1 MDSEDDD
8 DETEDAQSTSESTS
22 KIANPSPIIIPVPM
36 PVPIPI
42 PLSMPVYTTN
52 TDYNVTSLI
61 RQQPPANA
69 TNVSSNDLPL
79 IDCSNNNNNGSNNT
93 LTIRRARLKS
103 ISLDSDASSN
113 RNFTYCRKLG
123 SFEENSPADTV
134 TTTTTTQAQLSSNSS
149 TMSYKSNLTASIQQ
163 LNVSNSNLKTLPE
176 IMSISDFDGPK
187 PTTRV
192 APMGLPPSK
201 SGILQRR
208 GSNHSLTLNLDG
220 SCGNLSHEDQK
231 ELLIKLHQ
239 EFWNLPTN
247 YQEKP
252 MVFGSQSKNRYKT
265 ILPNEHSRV
274 ILQRE
279 DGFLQE
285 PYINANF
292 IKGPD
297 YTNDTYIATQG
308 PMQNTIYE
316 FWLMIHQNI
325 TKADE
330 GGIQKIAML
339 TDFIE
344 SQRQKCAVY
353 FPVVEGDFLI
363 FTNTGFECDE
373 IFVRDNLEMLI
384 GDNCTPDDEDCSSE
398 KKSFNFFV
406 IKNVALHSKNGYSI
420 RKLQMYYG
428 NSLRQLRVQCFNVYH
443 YWFPDWP
450 DHRSPQDI
458 DVLLDMS
465 LDLLDGN
472 CARDFDEN
480 ADEEMLV
487 SVKSPLPVLHCSAGI
502 GRTGCLAAI
511 LNGLGQI
518 RANTTTLNSDNT
530 TPSSVDVLGIVC
542 NLRLQRGGM
551 VQNSEQYELIH
562 RSLCLYQHKV
572 ISPK

>member
-1 MDSEDDD
+1 
-8 DETEDAQSTSESTS
+8 
-22 KIANPSPIIIPVPM
+22 
-36 PVPIPI
+36 
-42 PLSMPVYTTN
+42 
-52 TDYNVTSLI
+52 
-61 RQQPPANA
+61 
-69 TNVSSNDLPL
+69 
-79 IDCSNNNNNGSNNT
+79 
-93 LTIRRARLKS
+93 
-103 ISLDSDASSN
+103 
-113 RNFTYCRKLG
+113 
-123 SFEENSPADTV
+123 
-134 TTTTTTQAQLSSNSS
+134 
-149 TMSYKSNLTASIQQ
+149 
-163 LNVSNSNLKTLPE
+163 
-176 IMSISDFDGPK
+176 
-187 PTTRV
+187 
-192 APMGLPPSK
+192 
-201 SGILQRR
+201 
-208 GSNHSLTLNLDG
+208 
-220 SCGNLSHEDQK
+220 
-231 ELLIKLHQ
+231 
-239 EFWNLPTN
+239 
-247 YQEKP
+247 
-252 MVFGSQSKNRYKT
+252 
-265 ILPNEHSRV
+265 
-274 ILQRE
+274 
-279 DGFLQE
+279 
-285 PYINANF
+285 
-292 IKGPD
+292 
-297 YTNDTYIATQG
+297 
-308 PMQNTIYE
+308 MQNTIYE
-316 FWLMIHQNI
+316 FWLMIYQNI
-325 TKADE
+325 FKADDN
-330 GGIQKIAML
+330 GIQKIAML

-353 FPVVEGDFLI
+353 FPVVAGDFLI
-363 FTNTGFECDE
+363 FTNSGLECDE
-373 IFVRDNLEMLI
+373 TFVKDNLEIII
-384 GDNCTPDDEDCSSE
+384 GENCTLDDDEEVKNVDDE
-398 KKSFNFFV
+398 KKSFNFFI

-420 RKLQMYYG
+420 RKLQMFYG